1 MRMRLLLPAIV
12 LSALALIMPV
22 HGWAATAP
30 AIAPPAEKIEIA
42 HMTGRWYEVARLPNK
57 PQKDCQ
63 GGTSDWVKTG
73 DGYSVVQT
81 CHHGTVSGPTTE
93 WKAKAKV
100 IDPRTN
106 ARFKMSFF
114 GGMISQ
120 EYWVLDHR
128 AEQGWLILGTP
139 GGKYLWLMSQRPSLS
154 QSMKAQAVSRIK
166 QLGYDATRLEYPQ
179 TARN

>member
-1 MRMRLLLPAIV
+1 MTMRLLLPAI
-12 LSALALIMPV
+12 AATFLALIVP
-22 HGWAATAP
+22 GYSQAATAP

-42 HMTGRWYEVARLPNK
+42 RMTGRWYEVARLPNK

-81 CHHGTVSGPTTE
+81 CHHGSVGGPTTE

-106 ARFKMSFF
+106 RS
-114 GGMISQ
+114 
-120 EYWVLDHR
+120 EEV
-128 AEQGWLILGTP
+128 
-139 GGKYLWLMSQRPSLS
+139 
-154 QSMKAQAVSRIK
+154 V
-166 QLGYDATRLEYPQ
+166 
-179 TARN
+179 

>member
-1 MRMRLLLPAIV
+1 MRFLLPAI
-12 LSALALIMPV
+12 ALATVALTAPAAV
-22 HGWAATAP
+22 LAATAP

-57 PQKDCQ
+57 TQKDCQ
-63 GGTSDWVKTG
+63 GGTSDWEKTS
-73 DGYSVVQT
+73 DGYAVVQT
-81 CHHGTVSGPTTE
+81 CHRGSVSAPATE

-114 GGMISQ
+114 GGVVSQ

-154 QSMKAQAVSRIK
+154 QAMKAQAVSRIK
-166 QLGYDATRLEYPQ
+166 QLGYDASRLEFPQ
-179 TARN
+179 PARN